1 MKIIADDTIPFL
13 KGIAEPV
20 ADVVYIPAKG
30 FTPEVVKD
38 ADALIVRSID
48 KCTSELLAGSRV
60 RLITTATIGFDHIDI
75 HYCESHGITWKNAPG
90 CNAPSVA
97 QYVLASLLRVALRR
111 GESLQGKTLGII
123 GVGHVGKEVEK
134 LALLFGMT
142 ILRNDPP
149 RAEAEGPESFV
160 SLEELLARA
169 DIITCHVPFTREGKY
184 PTWHLAD
191 EKFFSQVRRGCWF
204 INSCRGAVHD
214 TKALLEAH
222 QKGVVEEII
231 LDCWENEPQ
240 INQELLKV
248 VSVATPHIAGFSADG
263 KATAT
268 RMCLEEIQRFFHVRF
283 DRLKEVVPPAPA
295 NPLIDLDAFEDHRI
309 ENAFLQT
316 FDPLAVDRKLRKDPS
331 TFEWLRNHY
340 DHPREPL
347 AYQVKQS
354 TPAEKSLLQQIGFQ
368 VIG

>member
-1 MKIIADDTIPFL
+1 
-13 KGIAEPV
+13 
-20 ADVVYIPAKG
+20 
-30 FTPEVVKD
+30 
-38 ADALIVRSID
+38 
-48 KCTSELLAGSRV
+48 
-60 RLITTATIGFDHIDI
+60 
-75 HYCESHGITWKNAPG
+75 
-90 CNAPSVA
+90 
-97 QYVLASLLRVALRR
+97 
-111 GESLQGKTLGII
+111 
-123 GVGHVGKEVEK
+123 
-134 LALLFGMT
+134 
-142 ILRNDPP
+142 
-149 RAEAEGPESFV
+149 PESFV

-222 QKGVVEEII
+222 QKGLVEEII

-268 RMCLEEIQRFFHVRF
+268 RMCLEEIQRFFHVQF

-316 FDPLAVDRKLRKDPS
+316 FDPLVVDRKLRKDPS

-368 VIG
+368 VID

>member
-1 MKIIADDTIPFL
+1 M
-13 KGIAEPV
+13 
-20 ADVVYIPAKG
+20 
-30 FTPEVVKD
+30 
-38 ADALIVRSID
+38 
-48 KCTSELLAGSRV
+48 
-60 RLITTATIGFDHIDI
+60 
-75 HYCESHGITWKNAPG
+75 
-90 CNAPSVA
+90 
-97 QYVLASLLRVALRR
+97 
-111 GESLQGKTLGII
+111 
-123 GVGHVGKEVEK
+123 
-134 LALLFGMT
+134 
-142 ILRNDPP
+142 
-149 RAEAEGPESFV
+149 
-160 SLEELLARA
+160 
-169 DIITCHVPFTREGKY
+169 
-184 PTWHLAD
+184 
-191 EKFFSQVRRGCWF
+191 
-204 INSCRGAVHD
+204 HD

-248 VSVATPHIAGFSADG
+248 VSIATPHIAGFSADG

-295 NPLIDLDAFEDHRI
+295 NPLIDLDSFEDHRI

-316 FDPLAVDRKLRKDPS
+316 FDPWGVDRKLRKDPS